1 MAPCPAHPRHA
12 WSRSNASEYGAEHRR
27 LRSLLLPAGEVTP
40 CALCSSGASILDH
53 RIPLAEGGRTELSNM
68 QPLCKACSDA
78 KSQAEAKRG
87 QMRAMRARREVV
99 TIR

>member
-1 MAPCPAHPRHA
+1 M
-12 WSRSNASEYGAEHRR
+12 
-27 LRSLLLPAGEVTP
+27 RSLLLPAGQVTP
-40 CALCSSGASILDH
+40 CASCGSAACILDH
-53 RIPLAEGGRTELSNM
+53 RIPLAEGGRTELANM

-87 QMRAMRARREVV
+87 QMRAMVARREVV